1 MFVAASTAV
10 ALAQTTVPKVGVNTR
25 TPTEPLHVA
34 GTLRVEQLPTQGQPN
49 ATFTKPDGSAS
60 ATKDQSY
67 TSRYVVTASEQGV
80 LGRASGAQPN
90 FFYMPP
96 MVVPTDPSVVAAPIT
111 SYDAG
116 TQTYSIDLH
125 AEYAAQFGRT
135 NTVNAVS
142 STSATLPVLTA
153 TNLNFIVTYYDD
165 TVFSDVA
172 LSPAGVLTYK
182 IRPGFVLTERSFFNI
197 LFTVK

>member
-1 MFVAASTAV
+1 MIQRFLLTLMFVAASTAV

-116 TQTYSIDLH
+116 TQTYS
-125 AEYAAQFGRT
+125 
-135 NTVNAVS
+135 
-142 STSATLPVLTA
+142 STCTRNMLRSLGAPTR
-153 TNLNFIVTYYDD
+153 
-165 TVFSDVA
+165 SM
-172 LSPAGVLTYK
+172 LSL
-182 IRPGFVLTERSFFNI
+182 RPRQHCPY
-197 LFTVK
+197 